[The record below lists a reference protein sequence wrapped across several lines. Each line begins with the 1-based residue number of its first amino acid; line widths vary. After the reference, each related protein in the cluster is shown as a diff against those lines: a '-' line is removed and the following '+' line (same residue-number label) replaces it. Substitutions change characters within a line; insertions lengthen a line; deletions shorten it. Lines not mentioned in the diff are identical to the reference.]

1 MTFCGP
7 ILIGNIWSGQSKVLP
22 DGSGVLA
29 QSSDVT
35 SAPKSG
41 LGLRIL
47 SALVMA
53 PVAIAAVWF
62 GSPWFGLLILV
73 FSIAM
78 IWEWMRMCAPDRAL
92 LLAGI
97 SGLGLAISM
106 YMQSV
111 APTLAG
117 LLPALIAAI
126 ITVLA
131 CGRERALVLTGAVF
145 IPVAALAVQ
154 WLRAWHADG
163 LLLIMWLFLTV
174 WATDTGAY
182 AFGRAIG
189 GPKLAPRFS
198 PKKTWAGLF
207 GGMICAALI
216 GGLMVYFSGGSS
228 IAAIALTSAA
238 LAVVA
243 QIGDLAESA
252 LKRRFGVKDSSNLI
266 PGHGGFLD
274 RADGMLSVLPV
285 AFVIVYFFGLT
296 LH

>member
-1 MTFCGP
+1 M
-7 ILIGNIWSGQSKVLP
+7 
-22 DGSGVLA
+22 A

-35 SAPKSG
+35 GTGKSG
-41 LGLRIL
+41 LGLRVL

-62 GSPWFGLLILV
+62 GSPWFGLLVLV

-78 IWEWMRMCAPDRAL
+78 LWEWMRMCAPGRAMPLTVISGIGLALSMYLESTSPAAMAL
-92 LLAGI
+92 LPVIVAA
-97 SGLGLAISM
+97 AIT
-106 YMQSV
+106 
-111 APTLAG
+111 TLAS
-117 LLPALIAAI
+117 
-126 ITVLA
+126 
-131 CGRERALVLTGAVF
+131 GRERVLVLTGTVF
-145 IPVAALAVQ
+145 IPAAALAVQ
-154 WLRAWHADG
+154 WMRAWHPDG

-198 PKKTWAGLF
+198 PKKTWAGLV
-207 GGMICAALI
+207 GGMICAGLI
-216 GGLMVYFSGGSS
+216 GGLIVSFSGGTS
-228 IAAIALTSAA
+228 IVAITLTSAA
-238 LAVVA
+238 LAIVA
-243 QIGDLAESA
+243 QVGDLAESA